1 MVEVFLGGGG
11 AAAAAAVLGAGNPP
25 EKTSSLKMPRREL
38 PVRAILATA
47 VNLAAS
53 KTLLMPEIRATM
65 GV

>member
-1 MVEVFLGGGG
+1 MVEVFLGGGAA

-25 EKTSSLKMPRREL
+25 EKTSSLKMPWREL

-53 KTLLMPEIRATM
+53 KTLLMP
-65 GV
+65 